1 MFNYTVDASRQKL
14 HREEYASQQV
24 WAAALTEFDVTWFI
38 GIHAVGV
45 ATSDV
50 SPHCH

>member
-1 MFNYTVDASRQKL
+1 MDASGQKL
-14 HREEYASQQV
+14 HRDTSTRHNV